1 MEKQQLEKA
10 IYEAIIRIRK
20 INKKRPHEKNILT
33 EASKTNGLAME
44 QLRETLFS
52 LVNSG
57 NIRVVK
63 TIQGNDSYYISNI
76 DDYEDLVELE
86 SQADTS
92 SDLNEAVNIDLTT
105 PHVELEPKGEAN
117 FIEKTDFLTFLD
129 TPHVE
134 LEPKGEA
141 NIIEKT
147 DFLTFLDIVGKLTE
161 DVRGLQLTINESARK
176 NEKLLLENYELKLE
190 NNRLHSKLKESQIVE
205 NANTEFKSVCGMPR
219 PSRSSVETSKTCSIV
234 VEDIHDNEIVRNY
247 NGENSKNNKKRIQKQ
262 DQSDKQPSRFSRNQ
276 KRGTTNEG
284 SEYSHSMNKLD
295 TNGTTEIHKKGRRKE
310 SEIHINRKAAT
321 TVIIG
326 DSMVKNVQSWRMRK
340 SLSKTEKVYVKSF
353 PGATTDEMSFY
364 SVPTSRKRPDR
375 IILHTGVN
383 DLNNENDNEKVTED
397 ILTLAESIKSDETQI
412 FISGL
417 IKTADKEKNAR
428 IHNINNILKDECMK
442 RHIGFIDNGN
452 IDSQKHL
459 NQSGLHLNRFGDA
472 RLASNYLS
480 VIRRN

>member
-1 MEKQQLEKA
+1 MGMEKQQLEKA

-63 TIQGNDSYYISNI
+63 TMQGNESYYISNI
-76 DDYEDLVELE
+76 EDYEDLVDLE
-86 SQADTS
+86 SQVDTS
-92 SDLNEAVNIDLTT
+92 SDINEVVDIDLTT
-105 PHVELEPKGEAN
+105 PHVELEPKREAN
-117 FIEKTDFLTFLD
+117 S
-129 TPHVE
+129 
-134 LEPKGEA
+134 
-141 NIIEKT
+141 IEKT

-161 DVRGLQLTINESARK
+161 DVRGLQLKNDESARK
-176 NEKLLLENYELKLE
+176 NEILLLENYELKLE
-190 NNRLHSKLKESQIVE
+190 NNRLRSELKESQKVE
-205 NANTEFKSVCGMPR
+205 NVNTEMRYSPNKSVCGMPR
-219 PSRSSVETSKTCSIV
+219 SSSNSIQTQEMCPV
-234 VEDIHDNEIVRNY
+234 VIEDIQDNEIVRNY
-247 NGENSKNNKKRIQKQ
+247 NGENSKKNKKRTQKQ
-262 DQSDKQPSRFSRNQ
+262 DQCDKQLRKFTRDQ
-276 KRGTTNEG
+276 KKGKSNE
-284 SEYSHSMNKLD
+284 SSKYSHSMNKLE
-295 TNGTTEIHKKGRRKE
+295 TTETTEIHKKERRKE
-310 SEIHINRKAAT
+310 SENHVNRKAAT

-340 SLSKTEKVYVKSF
+340 SLSNTEKVYVKSF
-353 PGATTDEMSFY
+353 PGATTDDMSFY
-364 SVPTSRKRPDR
+364 SVPTSRKRPNR

-383 DLNNENDNEKVTED
+383 DLNNENDNEKVAED
-397 ILTLAESIKSDETQI
+397 ILTLAESIKSDESQI

-417 IKTADKEKNAR
+417 IKTADKEKNTR
-428 IHNINNILKDECMK
+428 IHIINNILEDECIK

-472 RLASNYLS
+472 RLALNYLS
-480 VIRRN
+480 VIRCN